1 MNATTLPILD
11 LARYADPADKAA
23 FLADLRHA
31 ARDIGFFYLINHGVD
46 DALQYEVQRQSQR
59 FFALDEAQKQQVAMI
74 HSPHFRGY
82 NRAASELTRG
92 QPDWREQF
100 DIGAERPALTLSD
113 DAPRWQ
119 RLQGPNLWP
128 AALPS
133 LKPVLLHWQQQ
144 MTQVGI
150 RLLRAFAVVAE
161 ENNISRAAQRLFIS
175 QPPLTRHIRHLEAQL
190 GVTLFQR
197 HSKGLILTDAGRE
210 VLEMIQPLLAL
221 QERTLAALSELA
233 AHSPQA
239 LRLGVTTAFEQG
251 IFAAVEATLSEHTRA
266 LHITRHASPA
276 LAQQVRKGKLD
287 AALVALPLNTEGLH
301 LHPLPY
307 HEPLIAALPAS
318 WPEAAR
324 PGLTLSAL
332 NHRPL
337 FWFKRERNPGFFD
350 YTRRIFDRAGYAP
363 TYVEEPAE
371 HDVLLA
377 RIARGEGMI
386 LLPASFCRDSA
397 SGGGVLPG
405 G

>member
-1 MNATTLPILD
+1 MTTSRLHSLD
-11 LARYADPADKAA
+11 
-23 FLADLRHA
+23 
-31 ARDIGFFYLINHGVD
+31 
-46 DALQYEVQRQSQR
+46 
-59 FFALDEAQKQQVAMI
+59 
-74 HSPHFRGY
+74 
-82 NRAASELTRG
+82 
-92 QPDWREQF
+92 
-100 DIGAERPALTLSD
+100 
-113 DAPRWQ
+113 
-119 RLQGPNLWP
+119 
-128 AALPS
+128 
-133 LKPVLLHWQQQ
+133 
-144 MTQVGI
+144 I

-210 VLEMIQPLLAL
+210 VLEMIRPLLVL
-221 QERTLAALSELA
+221 QERTLAALSQLS
-233 AHSPQA
+233 AHSPQP
-239 LRLGVTTAFEQG
+239 LRLGLTTAFEQG
-251 IFAAVEATLSEHTRA
+251 IFAAVESALSDHTRT

-307 HEPLIAALPAS
+307 QEPLIAALPAS

-324 PGLTLSAL
+324 PALTLRAL

-337 FWFKRERNPGFFD
+337 FWFKRERNPDFFD
-350 YTRRIFDRAGYAP
+350 YTRRIFDRAGYTPA
-363 TYVEEPAE
+363 YVEEPAE

-386 LLPASFCRDSA
+386 LLPASFSAIQRQGVVFCPVAEGDSMPL
-397 SGGGVLPG
+397 SLGVVYAPHHAESVQQWLSLLDDHLTTR
-405 G
+405 

>member
-1 MNATTLPILD
+1 MTTSRLHSLD
-11 LARYADPADKAA
+11 
-23 FLADLRHA
+23 
-31 ARDIGFFYLINHGVD
+31 
-46 DALQYEVQRQSQR
+46 
-59 FFALDEAQKQQVAMI
+59 
-74 HSPHFRGY
+74 
-82 NRAASELTRG
+82 
-92 QPDWREQF
+92 
-100 DIGAERPALTLSD
+100 
-113 DAPRWQ
+113 
-119 RLQGPNLWP
+119 
-128 AALPS
+128 
-133 LKPVLLHWQQQ
+133 
-144 MTQVGI
+144 I

-210 VLEMIQPLLAL
+210 VLEMIRPLLVL
-221 QERTLAALSELA
+221 QERTLAALSQLS
-233 AHSPQA
+233 AHSPQP
-239 LRLGVTTAFEQG
+239 LRLGLTTAFEQG
-251 IFAAVEATLSEHTRA
+251 IFAAVESALSDHTRT

-307 HEPLIAALPAS
+307 QEPLIAALPVS

-324 PGLTLSAL
+324 PALTLRAF

-337 FWFKRERNPGFFD
+337 FWFKRERNPDFFD
-350 YTRRIFDRAGYAP
+350 YTRRIFDRAGYTPA
-363 TYVEEPAE
+363 YVEEPAE

-386 LLPASFCRDSA
+386 LLPASFSAIQRQGVVFCPVAEGDSMPL
-397 SGGGVLPG
+397 SLGVVYAPHQAESVQQWLPLLDDHLTTR
-405 G
+405 

>member
-1 MNATTLPILD
+1 MTTSRLHSLD
-11 LARYADPADKAA
+11 
-23 FLADLRHA
+23 
-31 ARDIGFFYLINHGVD
+31 
-46 DALQYEVQRQSQR
+46 
-59 FFALDEAQKQQVAMI
+59 
-74 HSPHFRGY
+74 
-82 NRAASELTRG
+82 
-92 QPDWREQF
+92 
-100 DIGAERPALTLSD
+100 
-113 DAPRWQ
+113 
-119 RLQGPNLWP
+119 
-128 AALPS
+128 
-133 LKPVLLHWQQQ
+133 
-144 MTQVGI
+144 I

-210 VLEMIQPLLAL
+210 VLEMIRPLLVL
-221 QERTLAALSELA
+221 QERTLAALSQLS
-233 AHSPQA
+233 AHSPQP
-239 LRLGVTTAFEQG
+239 LRLGLTTAFEQG
-251 IFAAVEATLSEHTRA
+251 IFAAVESALSDHTRT

-307 HEPLIAALPAS
+307 QEPLIAALPVS

-324 PGLTLSAL
+324 PALTLRAL

-337 FWFKRERNPGFFD
+337 FWFKRERNPDFFD
-350 YTRRIFDRAGYAP
+350 YTRRIFDRAGYTPA
-363 TYVEEPAE
+363 YVEEPAE

-386 LLPASFCRDSA
+386 LLPASFSA
-397 SGGGVLPG
+397 IQRQGGVFCPVAEGDSMPLSLGVVYAPHQAESVQQWLPLLDDHLTTG
-405 G
+405 

>member
-1 MNATTLPILD
+1 MTASRLHSLD
-11 LARYADPADKAA
+11 
-23 FLADLRHA
+23 
-31 ARDIGFFYLINHGVD
+31 
-46 DALQYEVQRQSQR
+46 
-59 FFALDEAQKQQVAMI
+59 
-74 HSPHFRGY
+74 
-82 NRAASELTRG
+82 
-92 QPDWREQF
+92 
-100 DIGAERPALTLSD
+100 
-113 DAPRWQ
+113 
-119 RLQGPNLWP
+119 
-128 AALPS
+128 
-133 LKPVLLHWQQQ
+133 
-144 MTQVGI
+144 I

-210 VLEMIQPLLAL
+210 VLEMIRPLLVL
-221 QERTLAALSELA
+221 RERTLAALSQLS
-233 AHSPQA
+233 AHSPQP
-239 LRLGVTTAFEQG
+239 LRLGLTTAFEQG
-251 IFAAVEATLSEHTRA
+251 IFAAVESALSDHTRT

-307 HEPLIAALPAS
+307 QEPLIAALPVS

-324 PGLTLSAL
+324 PALTLRAL

-337 FWFKRERNPGFFD
+337 FWFKRERNPDFFD
-350 YTRRIFDRAGYAP
+350 YTRRIFDRAGYTPA
-363 TYVEEPAE
+363 YVEEPAE

-386 LLPASFCRDSA
+386 LLPASFSAIQRQGVVFCPVAEGDSMPL
-397 SGGGVLPG
+397 SLGVVYAPHQAESVQQWLPLLDDHLTTG
-405 G
+405 

>member
-1 MNATTLPILD
+1 MTTSRLHSLD
-11 LARYADPADKAA
+11 
-23 FLADLRHA
+23 
-31 ARDIGFFYLINHGVD
+31 
-46 DALQYEVQRQSQR
+46 
-59 FFALDEAQKQQVAMI
+59 
-74 HSPHFRGY
+74 
-82 NRAASELTRG
+82 
-92 QPDWREQF
+92 
-100 DIGAERPALTLSD
+100 
-113 DAPRWQ
+113 
-119 RLQGPNLWP
+119 
-128 AALPS
+128 
-133 LKPVLLHWQQQ
+133 
-144 MTQVGI
+144 I

-210 VLEMIQPLLAL
+210 VLEMIQPLLTL

-233 AHSPQA
+233 AHSPPS

-251 IFAAVEATLSEHTRA
+251 IFAAVESALSDHTRT

-307 HEPLIAALPAS
+307 QEPLIAALPAS
-318 WPEAAR
+318 WPEAAT
-324 PGLTLSAL
+324 PALTLRAL

-337 FWFKRERNPGFFD
+337 FWFKRERNPDFFD
-350 YTRRIFDRAGYAP
+350 YTRRIFDRAGYTPA
-363 TYVEEPAE
+363 YVEEPAE

-377 RIARGEGMI
+377 RIARGEGM
-386 LLPASFCRDSA
+386 LPLPASFPATQRRGVVFCPVAEGDSMPL
-397 SGGGVLPG
+397 SLGVVYAPHQAESVQQWLPLLDDHLTTG
-405 G
+405 

>member
-1 MNATTLPILD
+1 MTTSRLHSLD
-11 LARYADPADKAA
+11 
-23 FLADLRHA
+23 
-31 ARDIGFFYLINHGVD
+31 
-46 DALQYEVQRQSQR
+46 
-59 FFALDEAQKQQVAMI
+59 
-74 HSPHFRGY
+74 
-82 NRAASELTRG
+82 
-92 QPDWREQF
+92 
-100 DIGAERPALTLSD
+100 
-113 DAPRWQ
+113 
-119 RLQGPNLWP
+119 
-128 AALPS
+128 
-133 LKPVLLHWQQQ
+133 
-144 MTQVGI
+144 I

-210 VLEMIQPLLAL
+210 VLEMIRPLLVL
-221 QERTLAALSELA
+221 QERTLAALSQLS
-233 AHSPQA
+233 AHSPQP
-239 LRLGVTTAFEQG
+239 LRLGLTTAFEQG
-251 IFAAVEATLSEHTRA
+251 IFAAVDSALSDHTRA

-307 HEPLIAALPAS
+307 QEPLIAALPVS

-324 PGLTLSAL
+324 PALTLRAL

-337 FWFKRERNPGFFD
+337 FWFKRERNPDFFD
-350 YTRRIFDRAGYAP
+350 YTRRIFDRAGYTPA
-363 TYVEEPAE
+363 YVEEPAE

-386 LLPASFCRDSA
+386 LLPASFSAIQRQGVVFCPVAEGDSMPL
-397 SGGGVLPG
+397 SLGVVYAPHQAESVQQWLPLLDDHLTTG
-405 G
+405 

>member
-1 MNATTLPILD
+1 MTTSRLHSLD
-11 LARYADPADKAA
+11 
-23 FLADLRHA
+23 
-31 ARDIGFFYLINHGVD
+31 
-46 DALQYEVQRQSQR
+46 
-59 FFALDEAQKQQVAMI
+59 
-74 HSPHFRGY
+74 
-82 NRAASELTRG
+82 
-92 QPDWREQF
+92 
-100 DIGAERPALTLSD
+100 
-113 DAPRWQ
+113 
-119 RLQGPNLWP
+119 
-128 AALPS
+128 
-133 LKPVLLHWQQQ
+133 
-144 MTQVGI
+144 I

-210 VLEMIQPLLAL
+210 VLEMIRPLLVL
-221 QERTLAALSELA
+221 QERTLAALSQLS
-233 AHSPQA
+233 AHSPQP
-239 LRLGVTTAFEQG
+239 LRLGLTTAFEQG
-251 IFAAVEATLSEHTRA
+251 IFAAVESALSDHTRT

-307 HEPLIAALPAS
+307 QEPLIAALPVS

-324 PGLTLSAL
+324 PALMLRAL

-337 FWFKRERNPGFFD
+337 FWFKRERNPDFFD
-350 YTRRIFDRAGYAP
+350 YTRRIFDRAGYTPA
-363 TYVEEPAE
+363 YVEEPAE

-386 LLPASFCRDSA
+386 LLPASFSAIQRQGVVFCPVAEGDSMPL
-397 SGGGVLPG
+397 SLGVVYAPHQAESVQQWLSLLDDHLTTR
-405 G
+405 